1 MASDMS
7 ERWGAFARSSNPNY
21 DGSKATWLPW
31 RHKSENS
38 TFFNDDSLD
47 RFWSPRENND
57 WSEDYLDFSEDEY
70 DEFSDTEDLDA
81 RDEFYRRRA
90 LEAMEL
96 DVASEDVFTTELRR
110 VQYREVEEDVVSLK
124 GKVLKRLNLA
134 DERPLQMS
142 KERAREAVRF
152 AQDLGLLGMGLSED
166 ETGKD
171 FRFDMSEIFF
181 PELLELAW
189 PPEGRLIERDCTC
202 DMWDRIRYRY

>member
-7 ERWGAFARSSNPNY
+7 ERWGSFARSSNPNY
-21 DGSKATWLPW
+21 AGSKAIWLPW
-31 RHKSENS
+31 RHKSDNG
-38 TFFNDDSLD
+38 TIFNDDSLD
-47 RFWSPRENND
+47 GFWFQREGNN
-57 WSEDYLDFSEDEY
+57 WSDEIFDVWDDDY
-70 DEFSDTEDLDA
+70 DEFSDSEDLDA

-96 DVASEDVFTTELRR
+96 DVVSEDVFATELRR
-110 VQYREVEEDVVSLK
+110 VQYRELEEDVASLK

-134 DERPLQMS
+134 DDKPMHMS
-142 KERAREAVRF
+142 KERAREAVRL
-152 AQDLGLLGMGLSED
+152 AQELGLLGMGLSED

-171 FRFDMSEIFF
+171 FRFDSSEIFF
-181 PELLELAW
+181 PELLELTW